1 MNPLIAAIDRLEQQR
16 LADEGALEKARSEAL
31 QHAEVLESL
40 IDGDKNDG
48 LGKLLTPIAS
58 FLRDLSMA
66 GGEVFEG
73 EPDMSGGISGE
84 AMSAFFVGR

>member
-1 MNPLIAAIDRLEQQR
+1 MIEELVRAGWDQPTADALGRLQGQC
-16 LADEGALEKARSEAL
+16 LE
-31 QHAEVLESL
+31 HAEVLESL
-40 IDGDKNDG
+40 IDGDKNDE

-84 AMSAFFVGR
+84 AMSAFFVRR